1 MTTESKFPTLEFIKS
16 EQLREIIQ
24 TKEVGKDYLIVD
36 VRDDDYVGG
45 NIPNCINKPSAT
57 IKDSLDSLISDYS
70 QVPQII
76 FTCGLSKGRG
86 PNSAKAYQDELLSK
100 NINPDQKIQVLSG
113 GITEWQKHY
122 KDEQTL
128 IENYDANYWN
138 QNDNNV
144 HTNNPN
150 TH

>member
-24 TKEVGKDYLIVD
+24 TKEVGKDYLIID

-70 QVPQII
+70 HEVVDQIAQKRIKMEYYRKKITPLKKFKYYQVVSLN
-76 FTCGLSKGRG
+76 G
-86 PNSAKAYQDELLSK
+86 K
-100 NINPDQKIQVLSG
+100 NIIKMSKL
-113 GITEWQKHY
+113 
-122 KDEQTL
+122 
-128 IENYDANYWN
+128 
-138 QNDNNV
+138 
-144 HTNNPN
+144 
-150 TH
+150 

>member
-24 TKEVGKDYLIVD
+24 TKEVGKDYLIID

-70 QVPQII
+70 HVPQII
-76 FTCGLSKGRG
+76 FTCGLSRGRG
-86 PNSAKAYQDELLSK
+86 PNSAKTYQDGILSK
-100 NINPDQKIQVLSG
+100 KNNTSQKIQVLSG
-113 GITEWQKHY
+113 EICLQ
-122 KDEQTL
+122 
-128 IENYDANYWN
+128 
-138 QNDNNV
+138 
-144 HTNNPN
+144 
-150 TH
+150 